1 MVIEFQC
8 GEDKMINF
16 MLCIFATIKKKYL
29 SKNNGTNRTS
39 KLIFQTNS
47 NGLLY
52 LIRMSSLGPKVWSS
66 PKSAFLALLSDA
78 PRLCL
83 QSQQQFPFWDLLPWY
98 AMQSGC
104 NQQVR
109 RPQLSPLAP
118 ALGIWDSKN
127 WNTRIPYV
135 GDTLLSHGHKS
146 VQRLSTLK

>member
-1 MVIEFQC
+1 MLSADTTGNFCPVWATTCGPWMRFGWNGAGRSQSRHPRNTGRERGKGGRGENYCSMVIEFQC

-66 PKSAFLALLSDA
+66 PKSVFLALLSDA

-83 QSQQQFPFWDLLPWY
+83 QSQQQFPF
-98 AMQSGC
+98 
-104 NQQVR
+104 
-109 RPQLSPLAP
+109 
-118 ALGIWDSKN
+118 
-127 WNTRIPYV
+127 
-135 GDTLLSHGHKS
+135 
-146 VQRLSTLK
+146 